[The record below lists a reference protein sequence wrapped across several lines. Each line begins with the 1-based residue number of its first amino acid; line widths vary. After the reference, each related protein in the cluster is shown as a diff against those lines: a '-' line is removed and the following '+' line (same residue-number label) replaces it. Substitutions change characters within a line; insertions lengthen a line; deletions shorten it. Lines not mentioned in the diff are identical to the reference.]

1 MSDEILL
8 LMGIFGCA
16 MFLVTAA
23 PWLVY
28 VIITAI
34 EQVLPKYEKR
44 EVEEEAEAKVDGI
57 EEILVGSGDK
67 EAMRP
72 TRRAIRRGIKSGG
85 ERINPMS
92 RVTKVKKKDRR

>member
-1 MSDEILL
+1 MSDELLL
-8 LMGIFGCA
+8 LMGIYGCA
-16 MFLVTAA
+16 MFLATVA

-44 EVEEEAEAKVDGI
+44 EVEEEEEVDGL

-85 ERINPMS
+85 ERMNPMS
-92 RVTKVKKKDRR
+92 RVTKLKKKDRR

>member
-1 MSDEILL
+1 MNDVLLL

-16 MFLVTAA
+16 MFLVAVA

-28 VIITAI
+28 VIVVAI
-34 EQVLPKYEKR
+34 ESLLPKYEKR
-44 EVEEEAEAKVDGI
+44 EVEEEATEVDGL

-72 TRRAIRRGIKSGG
+72 IRRSVRRGIASQG
-85 ERINPMS
+85 ERMMPMK
-92 RVTKVKKKDRR
+92 RVTKVKERKK

>member
-1 MSDEILL
+1 MSDELLL

-16 MFLVTAA
+16 MFLVTVA

-34 EQVLPKYEKR
+34 EQILPEYEKR
-44 EVEEEAEAKVDGI
+44 EVEEGAEVDGL
-57 EEILVGSGDK
+57 EELLVGSGDK

-72 TRRAIRRGIKSGG
+72 TRRAIRRGIASGG
-85 ERINPMS
+85 ERMTPMS